1 MRLPFVYLLSF
12 RAETNFFGEFRQQHA
27 SDLSP
32 LVRVAN
38 HATLL
43 ASLPDLAVRLV
54 LSAVVRLA
62 RTAALNFVSGSFSA
76 ANAGLLALLPRLT
89 KRCTGL
95 THRQPTY
102 A

>member
-32 LVRVAN
+32 LARVAN

-54 LSAVVRLA
+54 LSAVIASLS
-62 RTAALNFVSGSFSA
+62 LLSSA
-76 ANAGLLALLPRLT
+76 QRGCVT
-89 KRCTGL
+89 
-95 THRQPTY
+95 
-102 A
+102 